1 MKRLFLCMERELIVV
16 KERYGNYETAYHLQN
31 MQPTCIAVDPFHTQ
45 VLLSL
50 NLKNPSSLQELYHL
64 YSF

>member
-1 MKRLFLCMERELIVV
+1 MERELIVV

-50 NLKNPSSLQELYHL
+50 NLKNPSSLQVL
-64 YSF
+64 